1 MLKNIK
7 KSKKNINYILKKTQK
22 CTSMLI
28 YLNNLLNEIP
38 INIHININEMLKKL
52 ENLIENIKNI
62 KNKFDLI
69 ENLIFDYK
77 NQQKIIDFISSELN
91 SLLLETNNNMEN
103 YKNSINEI
111 YELLKNFIETSYTY
125 YQKIPKLT

>member
-28 YLNNLLNEIP
+28 YLNNFLNEIP

-111 YELLKNFIETSYTY
+111 YELIKNFIETSYTY

>member
-28 YLNNLLNEIP
+28 YLNNFLNEIP

-111 YELLKNFIETSYTY
+111 YELIKNFIETSCTY

>member
-28 YLNNLLNEIP
+28 YLNNFLNEIP

>member
-28 YLNNLLNEIP
+28 YLNNFLNEIP

-91 SLLLETNNNMEN
+91 SLLLETNNNLEN